1 MLGNK
6 KEQIIYQYHWKFLPS
21 NMRSH
26 WLLRGHMTSNN
37 ETVSRQNLW
46 AGKIEKSMTSEG
58 NRASLGTSHLSVYC
72 LTIFNRSISK
82 DHSITF
88 SFAYD
93 FFKELVISS
102 AVSGYERFSWS
113 YFSKKKGQTNNNRRS
128 PSTAFV
134 YSCQLEPVNR
144 LSCLHQSL
152 ELSNCFLTFSSA
164 IQWLGLCL

>member
-1 MLGNK
+1 
-6 KEQIIYQYHWKFLPS
+6 
-21 NMRSH
+21 
-26 WLLRGHMTSNN
+26 
-37 ETVSRQNLW
+37 
-46 AGKIEKSMTSEG
+46 MTSEG
-58 NRASLGTSHLSVYC
+58 NRASLGTGTSHLSGYC

-113 YFSKKKGQTNNNRRS
+113 YSSKKKGQTNNNRRS

-164 IQWLGLCL
+164 IQGLGLCL